1 MKEEMIE
8 IGKEMQNIA
17 RFTFGIGILAREEVV
32 VVVVVGSSVEASNVR
47 ACHLG
52 HTVEE
57 VFKSPNPSSFRRHGS
72 VTLR

>member
-1 MKEEMIE
+1 
-8 IGKEMQNIA
+8 MQNIA
-17 RFTFGIGILAREEVV
+17 SFTFGIGILAREEV

-57 VFKSPNPSSFRRHGS
+57 VFISPNPSSFQRHGS
-72 VTLR
+72 VTLT